1 MKENDIQIIVIPGI
15 MGSVLSHSQYT
26 LFPPIDAR
34 DWFRGRWHKKMGDL
48 ENQNILATAIYAR
61 FYKDL
66 IENSKNIA
74 SSVDEFAYDWRKNN
88 IENVEA
94 LRQKIITSNAKEV
107 VIIAHSMGGILAKLL
122 LSQENNDLVLKKVRR
137 FITMGT
143 PWYGSI
149 EAYRQL
155 MYGFYGVYGLLK
167 GTIGKFE
174 SVYQLLPHQ
183 RYIDVVGKKYGAS
196 FWNQNCW
203 DDVYKKVYMDLCKKN
218 NVDIEKVLEEFYI
231 KIAVDLPESIEHH
244 EIIGYDYHTLLK
256 ADNFLSSVRGQGDK
270 TVPLDSAC
278 SNAKYKYFVKCRHQ
292 ELPNNNIVNR
302 IIQEILSSGFKYED
316 VKQQFGLLTYEQVL
330 QKDLNFKVVK
340 VACPVNVAILDEG
353 NPINT
358 MQHISKDFW
367 TAFFGEYDTI
377 QYYDDNFE
385 LVMETE
391 VEKELRV
398 EAYDP
403 GGVTIWVEEYNK
415 GVLSCSN
422 KFKTFNINSSKV
434 ANIKIKKCIDECKV
448 SLNDGES
455 NIDVDSLLVENNYKG
470 LMKGDRLPETFLRL
484 KGQHVQNIEEDKY
497 IATGDVYLSLINI
510 IPGTHR
516 VLDTVFR
523 INEGHKMSLSQEDI
537 KINLKEGSN
546 SIKFYS
552 IDEYNNTERVKKI
565 DVTYY
570 SNEQQRIPN
579 IMLKANPGSYRVDVA
594 APIGVDFKSNI
605 VFEDGGKS
613 KGVEITGGERGFYV
627 EVDDVL
633 GQAKSNKFLID
644 EDLLNKFFTSEIT
657 NDEFEIFTQKLNI
670 DQYSFKLQFKIANGK
685 SSGWRNKFNYVDFAE
700 ANTILIRDKSKKG
713 IEIQIDKI
721 KAYNIMFS
729 NMTEYIDMN
738 TDENYQFEF
747 SVFNTDLRFTIT
759 DVNFNVG
766 IFKQD
771 IDDQHQFEQLL
782 LCDTKISDNRYRFE
796 VNTNDL
802 LSNLKEKDI
811 DVNECTGLY
820 LNIYDIN
827 NELVASRELVIK

>member
-1 MKENDIQIIVIPGI
+1 MKENNIQIIVIPGI

-26 LFPPIDAR
+26 LFPPFDAR
-34 DWFRGRWHKKMGDL
+34 DWFRGMWHKKMGNL
-48 ENQNILATAIYAR
+48 ENENILATSIYQR

-74 SSVDEFAYDWRKNN
+74 SSVEEFAYDWRKNN

-122 LSQENNDLVLKKVRR
+122 LSQENNDLVLQKVRR

-155 MYGFYGVYGLLK
+155 IYGFYGVYGLLK

-183 RYIDVVGKKYGAS
+183 RYIDVVGEKYGSS
-196 FWNQNCW
+196 FWNQNSW
-203 DDVYKKVYMDLCKKN
+203 DDVYKNVYVDLCKKN
-218 NVDIEKVLEEFYI
+218 KVDIEKVLGEFYN
-231 KIAVDLPESIEHH
+231 KISVDLPESIEHH

-256 ADNFLSSVRGQGDK
+256 ADNFLSSLRGQGDK

-278 SNAKYKYFVKCRHQ
+278 SDAKYKYFIKCSHQ
-292 ELPNNNIVNR
+292 ELPNNNTVNSV
-302 IIQEILSSGFKYED
+302 IQEILSSEFEYEK
-316 VKQQFGLLTYEQVL
+316 VKQKYGLLTYEQVV
-330 QKDLNFKVVK
+330 QKDFNFKVVK

-353 NPINT
+353 NPING
-358 MQHISKDFW
+358 MDLISNDFW
-367 TAFFGEYDTI
+367 TAFFGEDDTI

-391 VEKELRV
+391 GEKEFRV
-398 EAYDP
+398 EAYDS

-415 GVLSCSN
+415 GVLSCAN

-434 ANIKIKKCIDECKV
+434 ANIKIKQCIDECKV
-448 SLNDGES
+448 SLNDG
-455 NIDVDSLLVENNYKG
+455 NVAVDVDSLLVENNYKG
-470 LMKGDRLPETFLRL
+470 FMKGDRLPETSLRV
-484 KGQHVQNIEEDKY
+484 KGPYVQKIEEDKY
-497 IATGDVYLSLINI
+497 IATGDVYLSLIDI
-510 IPGTHR
+510 IPGTYR

-523 INEGHKMSLSQEDI
+523 INGKHKMSLSQEDI
-537 KINLKEGSN
+537 KINLEEGTN
-546 SIKFYS
+546 YIKFYS
-552 IDEYNNTERVKKI
+552 VDEYNNTERVKTI
-565 DVTYY
+565 YVTYY

-579 IMLKANPGSYRVDVA
+579 ITLKANPDYYKVDVA
-594 APIGVDFKSNI
+594 DPIGVDFKSNV
-605 VFEDGGKS
+605 VFEDGRES
-613 KGVEITGGERGFYV
+613 KVIEITGGKRTFYL

-633 GQAKSNKFLID
+633 GRAKSNNFLID
-644 EDLLNKFFTSEIT
+644 EDLLKKIFTSEIT
-657 NDEFEIFTQKLNI
+657 KEEFETFTQNLNI
-670 DQYSFKLQFKIANGK
+670 EQYSFKLQFKMVNGK
-685 SSGWRNKFNYVDFAE
+685 DSGWRSKFNYVDFAE
-700 ANTILIRDKSKKG
+700 ANTILIRDKIKRG

-721 KAYNIMFS
+721 KEYNIMFS
-729 NMTEYIDMN
+729 NMTEYLDMN
-738 TDENYQFEF
+738 ADENYQFEF
-747 SVFNTDLRFTIT
+747 SVFNADLRFTIT

-771 IDDQHQFEQLL
+771 TQNQHQFEQLL
-782 LCDTKISDNRYRFE
+782 LCDTEIADNRYHFE
-796 VNTNDL
+796 INTKDL

-811 DVNECTGLY
+811 DIKGCTGLY
-820 LNIYDIN
+820 LNIYDES